1 MDTRSKK
8 YHKLAVVIILLTVML
23 PALFLVSLYPQM
35 EKAMM
40 GLKEQYDAEYEEQKE
55 IQKETANEWALIDRF
70 INRAVESNYC
80 LYGELME
87 EATNSR
93 VNWYAIDKWGWR
105 GDYKSVIERTQYK
118 AVLKTLN
125 SDGTVKATE
134 RKNTETLP
142 TEIGSL

>member
-55 IQKETANEWALIDRF
+55 IQKETANEWELIDQF

-80 LYGELME
+80 LYGELLE
-87 EATNSR
+87 EATN
-93 VNWYAIDKWGWR
+93 
-105 GDYKSVIERTQYK
+105 
-118 AVLKTLN
+118 
-125 SDGTVKATE
+125 
-134 RKNTETLP
+134 
-142 TEIGSL
+142 